1 MSNTKYTNVASKLR
15 SQINNDMTKI
25 NSAIKNNTMTNSN
38 VNATSK
44 TVKKISFSVYTQEKA
59 FKTERAA
66 LYKIIAKTPPSTI
79 PPIAKMNAEL
89 NLLRKNVANFKNST
103 AKYAEKR
110 KQELNKKARNARTLK
125 LQRVKNDLT
134 KLKVKVDGN

>member
-1 MSNTKYTNVASKLR
+1 
-15 SQINNDMTKI
+15 MTKI

-44 TVKKISFSVYTQEKA
+44 TVKKISLSVHNQEKA

-79 PPIAKMNAEL
+79 PPIAKMNTEL

-103 AKYAEKR
+103 AKNAEKR

>member
-44 TVKKISFSVYTQEKA
+44 TVKKISLSVHNQEKA
-59 FKTERAA
+59 FKTERAP